1 MSLFFE
7 LLQVAVGERKC
18 LSHTPT
24 AEEWQELYNMAE
36 KHTVVGVCFS
46 AVKRL
51 ECQGQIPPPE
61 LYMQWIAMTAIIQQ
75 RNEVMNRRCK
85 DLQEQFRREGFL
97 SCILKGQDYTRYYG
111 NLGLL
116 RQSGDIDIWVNYRE
130 GILDYARKNYIRI
143 NHIDIKNADIEFY
156 QNIKVEVHFR
166 PSWMYNPLK
175 NRKLLKWFS
184 QYPFN
189 RFEEK
194 NGIVVP
200 PIDFSLVY
208 AMVHIYRHFF
218 DEGIGLRQIIDY
230 YFILRASSEEIRERT
245 MATLN
250 GLGLGKAVAGI
261 MWVMGRCLGSELFK
275 KLQLCP
281 SDENVGR
288 FLMDEIMKGGNFG
301 HHDNRNQKIFKSK
314 RWMKGVYVMQRN
326 ARFLRYFP
334 AEVIS
339 CPIWK
344 FWHYCWRKQKGYL

>member
-1 MSLFFE
+1 MNLFFE
-7 LLQVAVGERKC
+7 FLQVAVGGRKC

-51 ECQGQIPPPE
+51 EVQEQIPPPE
-61 LYMQWIAMTAIIQQ
+61 LYIQWLAITVKIQQ
-75 RNEVMNRRCK
+75 SSEVMNRRCK
-85 DLQEQFRREGFL
+85 NLQEQFRRAGIL
-97 SCILKGQDYTRYYG
+97 SCFLKGQDYARYYG
-111 NLGLL
+111 ELGLL
-116 RQSGDIDIWVNYRE
+116 RQSGDIDIWVNDQR
-130 GILDYARKNYIRI
+130 GVIDYARKNNIQI
-143 NHIDIKNADIEFY
+143 DHIDIKNAVIDFY
-156 QNIKVEVHFR
+156 QDIKVEVHFR
-166 PSWMYNPLK
+166 PSWMYYTLK

-189 RFEEK
+189 CFEEK
-194 NGIVVP
+194 DGIIVP

-230 YFILRASSEEIRERT
+230 YFILRASSDESREKA
-245 MATLN
+245 MGTLN

-261 MWVMGRCLGSELFK
+261 MWVMGRCFGREQFVKS
-275 KLQLCP
+275 QLCNP
-281 SDENVGR
+281 DKNVGI

-301 HHDNRNQKIFKSK
+301 HHDERNHKIFKSK
-314 RWMKGVYVMQRN
+314 RWMKGVYVMRRN

-344 FWHYCWRKQKGYL
+344 LWHYCWRKQKGYL